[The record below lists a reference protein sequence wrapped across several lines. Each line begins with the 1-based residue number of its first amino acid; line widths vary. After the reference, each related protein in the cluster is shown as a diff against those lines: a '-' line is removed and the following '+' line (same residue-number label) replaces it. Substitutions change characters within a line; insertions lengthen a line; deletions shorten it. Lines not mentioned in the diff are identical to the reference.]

1 MWSRNFDLFS
11 KAVAYI
17 TACFLITACLG
28 GELSETE
35 AFFSFI
41 RAVDPENV
49 LGISLNGKVTNPC
62 SYDQKG
68 VKCNLQE
75 TTITEIRLESL
86 NLSGVIDADSLC
98 KLQNLQVLSL
108 SKNLICGNIP
118 DSISTC
124 RRLAYLDLSHNLLS
138 GKVPLALTKLKHLRI
153 LDISNNNFT
162 GSIPL
167 SKLEF
172 EHPDNYSLKETS
184 TRLYKLRKLFSVVDS
199 EATDGSN
206 NNMVEESSQPP
217 TSSEPKKEWYKQLI
231 DLLPFIIGIAFIILF
246 FLVVYSVTAK
256 VTKVAKEKELL
267 KSLARSPQ
275 NNPPPVPKE
284 EVKPDEGRTELV
296 FFVEEQETFKMDDL
310 FEATADLQSHTLY
323 SSLYKV
329 MLKNNGVYAVKR
341 LKKLQVSLEEFGQTM
356 RQIGSLK
363 HPNILPL
370 VGYNSTNEEKLI
382 IYKYQSN
389 GSLLNLIEDHIEGKR
404 SFPWTLR
411 LSIASGIA
419 RGLEFIYQ
427 NSHNQDTIPH
437 GNLKSSNILLNENE
451 EPLISEYGFSRFLDS
466 KKPSLYISNGYTAP
480 EKTLSEQGD
489 VFSFG
494 IILLE
499 LLTGKTV
506 EKSGIDLPKWV
517 RSMVRE
523 EWTGE
528 VFDKEVNNAAREY
541 AFPLLNIALKCVS
554 NSPEDRP
561 TMAEIMEKIEE
572 IANGHDDVS
581 ISSMA
586 SIESSPQDCCLLHT
600 VIPETWDT
608 PASNY

>member
-323 SSLYKV
+323 SSL
-329 MLKNNGVYAVKR
+329 
-341 LKKLQVSLEEFGQTM
+341 LE
-356 RQIGSLK
+356 
-363 HPNILPL
+363 H
-370 VGYNSTNEEKLI
+370 
-382 IYKYQSN
+382 
-389 GSLLNLIEDHIEGKR
+389 
-404 SFPWTLR
+404 
-411 LSIASGIA
+411 
-419 RGLEFIYQ
+419 
-427 NSHNQDTIPH
+427 
-437 GNLKSSNILLNENE
+437 LLNENE